1 MLEQKQKLT
10 TISEEIVLKSKSGR
24 RWEWTTGAF
33 GFYQWLTTNGPV
45 TFKEDGVT
53 EMLEKGINSHFPDLS
68 AMGMKM
74 NLNITNPT
82 LLVDGRFHTPILSGA
97 VYHQSTF
104 RDLLIEG
111 LSATVGLRLDYEK
124 NWMKYNS
131 GSTIDYQFN
140 MTSPFHAY
148 TPGTDQFTTPERQV
162 QQRLSAAITQVRP
175 AIRMEEG

>member
-1 MLEQKQKLT
+1 
-10 TISEEIVLKSKSGR
+10 
-24 RWEWTTGAF
+24 
-33 GFYQWLTTNGPV
+33 
-45 TFKEDGVT
+45 
-53 EMLEKGINSHFPDLS
+53 
-68 AMGMKM
+68 MKM
-74 NLNITNPT
+74 NLDITNPT

-140 MTSPFHAY
+140 MTSPFM
-148 TPGTDQFTTPERQV
+148 PVRPTDQFTTPERQV

>member
-1 MLEQKQKLT
+1 
-10 TISEEIVLKSKSGR
+10 
-24 RWEWTTGAF
+24 
-33 GFYQWLTTNGPV
+33 
-45 TFKEDGVT
+45 
-53 EMLEKGINSHFPDLS
+53 MLEKGINSHFPDLS

-140 MTSPFHAY
+140 MTSLSCLYAWNRPVHHA
-148 TPGTDQFTTPERQV
+148 
-162 QQRLSAAITQVRP
+162 
-175 AIRMEEG
+175 